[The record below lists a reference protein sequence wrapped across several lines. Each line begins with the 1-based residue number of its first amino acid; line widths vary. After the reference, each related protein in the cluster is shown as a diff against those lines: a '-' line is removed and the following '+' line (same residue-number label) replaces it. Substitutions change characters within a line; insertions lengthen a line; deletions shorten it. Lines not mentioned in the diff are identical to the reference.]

1 MTSIR
6 ERILAHLLDV
16 VKPAV
21 GGKAWRSRTSRIDP
35 SEMPCAVVLPEAS
48 RVREKLASG
57 PVDDH
62 MTVAVRVYARGTI
75 ADQVADPLLCAIH
88 AAIMT
93 DSRLGGLA
101 LDTSEADDSVEWDF
115 ERSDENTVAVT
126 MRYVIHYRHNRHDL
140 TT

>member
-1 MTSIR
+1 
-6 ERILAHLLDV
+6 
-16 VKPAV
+16 
-21 GGKAWRSRTSRIDP
+21 
-35 SEMPCAVVLPEAS
+35 MPCAVLLPESS
-48 RVREKLASG
+48 RARERLASG

-62 MTVAVRVYARGTI
+62 LTVAVRVYARGAI

-93 DSRLGGLA
+93 DPRLGGLA
-101 LDTSEADDSVEWDF
+101 LDTSESEEGVEWDF
-115 ERSDENTVAVT
+115 ERSDENTVEVT